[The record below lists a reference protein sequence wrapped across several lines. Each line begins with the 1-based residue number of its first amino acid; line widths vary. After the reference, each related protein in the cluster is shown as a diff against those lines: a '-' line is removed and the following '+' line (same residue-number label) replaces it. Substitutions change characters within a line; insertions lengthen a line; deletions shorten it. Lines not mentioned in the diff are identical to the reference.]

1 MAHGTE
7 ILILSHQPLLAS
19 SLKAILEKRGYA
31 VERLDALPRH
41 VSPEW
46 ADRAPGVVL
55 IDAGL
60 LEQAEQRMSQA
71 LRDVFPASD
80 LIFFATTVTQAFVV
94 RMLRLGVKGIVLVS
108 EHENALFECIE
119 RVLQGGTY
127 LSPDLL
133 RQAVLAGAEAEIPHA
148 DLTTREKQVLRL
160 IAEGHTTR
168 EVARQLNISVKTA
181 VAHRSR
187 IMEKLDIHDTATLVR
202 FAIRTGLLPA

>member
-80 LIFFATTVTQAFVV
+80 LIFFATAVTQAFVV

-133 RQAVLAGAEAEIPHA
+133 RQAVLAGTETEIPHA